1 MKPNEFPV
9 GETIPKI
16 AATSVPERCP
26 LCSYLLPLYK
36 EENYMRELEDLL
48 VHLEQAPP
56 TFQTALAPT
65 HCFYE
70 TAGSM
75 CDNVNKKKL
84 QYLKRV
90 R

>member
-1 MKPNEFPV
+1 
-9 GETIPKI
+9 
-16 AATSVPERCP
+16 
-26 LCSYLLPLYK
+26 
-36 EENYMRELEDLL
+36 MRELEDLL

-65 HCFYE
+65 HCFDE